1 MPSSAASAPSCATLQ
16 QFMAKAQAVT
26 AACCTESSPCPSGGI
41 PTVCTEEC
49 AAILLPMQVR
59 IYLSAPML
67 CSPALPCQRIA
78 VSRWLCAGRATAKR

>member
-1 MPSSAASAPSCATLQ
+1 MPSSGAPAPSCATLQ

-41 PTVCTEEC
+41 PAVCTEEC

-59 IYLSAPML
+59 IYLSAPL
-67 CSPALPCQRIA
+67 RFPLSTDA
-78 VSRWLCAGRATAKR
+78 V